1 MAAPVLQ
8 RLWSRFLYS
17 RFNRNLLAWGKRIA
31 PPGFEGFSI
40 YEISRFFF
48 MALSKG
54 HLITRASAI
63 AFKLFL
69 ALFPALIVL
78 LTLIPYV
85 PIPDFQERLLTTFRA
100 MMPYEVF
107 RFIESTLE
115 DLVVK
120 KHGTLLS
127 VSFIVGLYLASNS
140 INAILEGFSGSTN
153 LNHWHSAMKQ
163 RLLSLG
169 LLLALT
175 VVATLA
181 VPLLTVS
188 GGLIRWLEEWGL
200 LVSVF
205 QVFAAFAVKWAV
217 TILLVTF
224 SVSLLYNVG
233 DPGTKRFRVFTPGSL
248 LAVVLILLVSQVL
261 AWFFSNI
268 TNYNALYGS
277 IGAILAVQ
285 LWIYINMIVLLI
297 GYELNISIARARW
310 DRAGTLRMRTGQASL
325 PKE

>member
-1 MAAPVLQ
+1 MWQ
-8 RLWSRFLYS
+8 RIKRRALFSRL
-17 RFNRNLLAWGKRIA
+17 NRRLLEWGKRIA
-31 PPGFEGFSI
+31 PPGFEGFSL

-48 MALSKG
+48 HALTTGDLLDRS
-54 HLITRASAI
+54 AAI

-78 LTLIPYV
+78 LTLIPY
-85 PIPDFQERLLTTFRA
+85 IPVADLQERLLGTFQE
-100 MMPYEVF
+100 MMPSEVY
-107 RFIESTLE
+107 RFIQKTLE

-127 VSFIVGLYLASNS
+127 VSFIIGLFVASNS
-140 INAILEGFSGSTN
+140 MNAILAGFSRSTN
-153 LNHWHSAMKQ
+153 LDLWHSAMKQ

-169 LLLALT
+169 LLVALT
-175 VVATLA
+175 VVASLA
-181 VPLLTVS
+181 VPLLTIS
-188 GGLIRWLEEWGL
+188 GSVIRWAEEAHLLTSGLE
-200 LVSVF
+200 VF
-205 QVFAAFAVKWAV
+205 FAFAVKWAV
-217 TILLVTF
+217 TILLVVF

-233 DPGTKRFRVFTPGSL
+233 DPRSRRFRVFTPGSI
-248 LAVVLILLVSQVL
+248 LAVVLILLVSQLL

-297 GYELNISIARARW
+297 GYELNTSIARARR
-310 DRAGTLRMRTGQASL
+310 DHLRALKPRASNN
-325 PKE
+325 